1 MSRVK
6 RCSSYNREARMC
18 EGVRDES
25 ERLGVFVSSLFFGD
39 GRRGFEFAGLLWVD
53 FRFVLG
59 FGDEGNLGFC

>member
-1 MSRVK
+1 
-6 RCSSYNREARMC
+6 MC

-59 FGDEGNLGFC
+59 FGDEGNLGFG